1 MSLLRCVWP
10 SLNGACL
17 LLLAGAA
24 LGQTAPVAEPAI
36 SDPLAAAH
44 KRIEAQADGTYK
56 LGELRID
63 AAKREVRLPCKV
75 LHRELPIEYLLV
87 HETGKD
93 HETVLTTAV
102 SPLDLQV
109 AMLLANYT
117 PGSAGLFEKLPKGEP
132 LPFPEVAP
140 KTPGAHRVRLTVE
153 WQKDGQTQSAPLAQ
167 WYQNSDTRQPPP
179 DLDAWLFTGSQI
191 KEGGFVAEAE
201 GSFVAVYADANALF
215 NAPVAGNHRDD
226 LWISLPKN
234 IPPEETAVTLVIAP
248 VE

>member
-1 MSLLRCVWP
+1 MIALSNPRFWRI
-10 SLNGACL
+10 GAL
-17 LLLAGAA
+17 GLALAGAA
-24 LGQTAPVAEPAI
+24 YAQ
-36 SDPLAAAH
+36 SQSNDAAAVSEQMASAQ
-44 KRIEAQADGTYK
+44 KRLQQQSDGTYT
-56 LGELRID
+56 LGDIRID

-109 AMLLANYT
+109 ALLLANYT
-117 PGSAGLFEKLPKGEP
+117 PGSTGLFAKLPKGEP
-132 LPFPEVAP
+132 RPFPETAP
-140 KTPGAHRVRLTVE
+140 KTPEGHRVQLHVE
-153 WQKDGQTQSAPLAQ
+153 WQAERETKSAPLVQ

-191 KEGGFVAEAE
+191 KEGGFVAESE

-215 NAPVAGNHRDD
+215 NTPVSGNHRDD
-226 LWISLPKN
+226 IWISLPKN
-234 IPPEETAVTLVIAP
+234 IPPEETLVTLVISPAK
-248 VE
+248 

>member
-1 MSLLRCVWP
+1 M
-10 SLNGACL
+10 
-17 LLLAGAA
+17 LAVFTAA
-24 LGQTAPVAEPAI
+24 SAGWLILTFSSAAPCQTPLEPQDSISGQMK
-36 SDPLAAAH
+36 AAQ
-44 KRIEAQADGTYK
+44 KRLQQQPDGTYS
-56 LGELRID
+56 LGDIRID

-109 AMLLANYT
+109 ALLLANYT
-117 PGSAGLFEKLPKGEP
+117 PGSAGLFAKLPQGEP
-132 LPFPEVAP
+132 LPFPEAAP
-140 KTPGAHRVRLTVE
+140 KTPGGHRARLTVE
-153 WQKDGQTQSAPLAQ
+153 WQADGETKSAPLAQ

-215 NAPVAGNHRDD
+215 NAPVAGNHLDD
-226 LWISLPKN
+226 IWISLPKN
-234 IPPEETAVTLVIAP
+234 IPPEETAVTLIITPA
-248 VE
+248 E